1 MRHRP
6 VVLQQALADL
16 DAVYRNFFASAAG
29 RPKAGRA
36 RPGDRGDPWLHH
48 CLCRVSGAARS
59 RRDPLAVF
67 LLPSRYRLE
76 EFRSAAAPAL
86 VPAPAPQ
93 PDKHAIPVAP
103 VGCSPVITHVSGP
116 AATPAR

>member
-1 MRHRP
+1 M
-6 VVLQQALADL
+6 LAPAIAATHGYTTAF
-16 DAVYRNFFASAAG
+16 AVSAALLG
-29 RPKAGRA
+29 VG
-36 RPGDRGDPWLHH
+36 
-48 CLCRVSGAARS
+48 VI
-59 RRDPLAVF
+59 LAVF

-76 EFRSAAAPAL
+76 EFRNAAAPAL